1 MSARPARQT
10 LIPNANNVRL
20 LARLVELV
28 ARGVRDNRTL
38 AMLLDCEV
46 RTVNYYT
53 QAGDW
58 LNLLSTDEKTPVSYT
73 HLTLPTIC
81 SV

>member
-1 MSARPARQT
+1 MSARPPRQT

-20 LARLVELV
+20 LARLVDLV

-46 RTVNYYT
+46 RTVNY
-53 QAGDW
+53 
-58 LNLLSTDEKTPVSYT
+58 
-73 HLTLPTIC
+73 
-81 SV
+81 